1 MKRVVLLA
9 DNDSEFRTVLIE
21 LLGDED
27 YDVREAS
34 NPEETRSI
42 LDKGGIDV
50 AVIDQ
55 RLVDDGDKN
64 DRSGIV
70 IAVDPLY
77 AHVPKVILTAFKIDQ
92 DDAFELLG
100 IDRNRIPAATRILT
114 KPEAIK
120 KLARELEE
128 TGRYTTSPEAV
139 ISLQEVGRAIVEAPA
154 QWAILRNATSF
165 VTDQIR
171 EDHKV
176 ARQQAK
182 EAQQTA
188 RYFATFGGII
198 VIIGI
203 ALALTSYLE
212 IGVVVAS
219 GGLLIEVVTAL
230 FYSRVTELNRRIDT
244 VYHTELVHI
253 HRLEL
258 LLAYSEPL
266 SGSNQ
271 EQIQTDILRTV
282 ALSWFPASRMKSSQ
296 DE

>member
-1 MKRVVLLA
+1 M
-9 DNDSEFRTVLIE
+9 S
-21 LLGDED
+21 
-27 YDVREAS
+27 
-34 NPEETRSI
+34 
-42 LDKGGIDV
+42 
-50 AVIDQ
+50 Q
-55 RLVDDGDKN
+55 
-64 DRSGIV
+64 
-70 IAVDPLY
+70 
-77 AHVPKVILTAFKIDQ
+77 
-92 DDAFELLG
+92 
-100 IDRNRIPAATRILT
+100 T
-114 KPEAIK
+114 KFGK
-120 KLARELEE
+120 
-128 TGRYTTSPEAV
+128 
-139 ISLQEVGRAIVEAPA
+139 
-154 QWAILRNATSF
+154 
-165 VTDQIR
+165 
-171 EDHKV
+171 DHKI

-198 VIIGI
+198 AITGI

-230 FYSRVTELNRRIDT
+230 FYSRVTEANRRIDT

-282 ALSWFPASRMKSSQ
+282 ALSRFPASRMKSSQ
-296 DE
+296 R